1 MRRNNAE
8 AVLQMPTNADQ
19 GADWF
24 IHEVNRAW
32 AGLFLEL
39 GLKDDDV
46 DALRGVLDAGAP
58 GVTDEE

>member
-1 MRRNNAE
+1 MSTSE
-8 AVLQMPTNADQ
+8 D
-19 GADWF
+19 
-24 IHEVNRAW
+24 EVKTFR
-32 AGLFLEL
+32 EL